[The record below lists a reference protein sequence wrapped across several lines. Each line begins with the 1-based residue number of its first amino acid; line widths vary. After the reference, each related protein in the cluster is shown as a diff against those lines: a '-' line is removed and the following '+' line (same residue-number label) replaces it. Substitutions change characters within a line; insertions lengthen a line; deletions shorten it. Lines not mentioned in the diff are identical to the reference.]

1 MQRFNAVLSMV
12 CSYPRCVEE
21 GCLYCCKMQSPT
33 LLLMRR
39 DFDPRL
45 LPAQGSSAVLVQ
57 RFNAVLSMVCSYPRC
72 VEEGCLYCC
81 KMQSPTHL
89 LMRRDFD
96 PRLLPAQGSSAVL
109 VQRFNAVLSMVCSY
123 PRCVEEGCLYCCKM
137 QSPTHLLKRRDSLH
151 RLLPAQGS
159 SAVLVQRF
167 NAVLS
172 MVCSYPRCVEEGC
185 LYCCKMQSPTH
196 LLMRRDFD
204 PRLLPAQ
211 GSSAVLVQRFNAVLS
226 MVCSYPRC
234 VEEGCLYCC
243 KMQSPTHLLMRR
255 DFDPRLLPAQ
265 GSSAVLVQRFNA
277 VLSMVCSYPR
287 CVEEGCLYC
296 CKMQS
301 PTHLLKRRDFDPRLL
316 PAQGSSAVLV
326 QRFNAVLSMVCSY
339 PRCVEEGCLYCCK
352 MQSPTHLLKR
362 RDFDPR
368 LLPAQGSSAVLVQR
382 FNAVLSMVC
391 SYPRCVEEGCLYCCK
406 MHSPTHLLMRRD
418 FDPRLLPAQGSSAVL
433 VQRFNA
439 VLSMV
444 CSYPRCVEEGCLY
457 CCEMQ
462 SPTHLLN

>member
-1 MQRFNAVLSMV
+1 M
-12 CSYPRCVEE
+12 
-21 GCLYCCKMQSPT
+21 
-33 LLLMRR
+33 
-39 DFDPRL
+39 
-45 LPAQGSSAVLVQ
+45 
-57 RFNAVLSMVCSYPRC
+57 
-72 VEEGCLYCC
+72 
-81 KMQSPTHL
+81 
-89 LMRRDFD
+89 
-96 PRLLPAQGSSAVL
+96 
-109 VQRFNAVLSMVCSY
+109 
-123 PRCVEEGCLYCCKM
+123 
-137 QSPTHLLKRRDSLH
+137 
-151 RLLPAQGS
+151 
-159 SAVLVQRF
+159 QRF

-301 PTHLLKRRDFDPRLL
+301 PTHLLKRRDLTTGCFQHRV
-316 PAQGSSAVLV
+316 AVQSWCSASTRCCPWCVRIRV
-326 QRFNAVLSMVCSY
+326 AWKKAVSTAA
-339 PRCVEEGCLYCCK
+339 RCNLQHTC
-352 MQSPTHLLKR
+352 
-362 RDFDPR
+362 
-368 LLPAQGSSAVLVQR
+368 
-382 FNAVLSMVC
+382 
-391 SYPRCVEEGCLYCCK
+391 
-406 MHSPTHLLMRRD
+406 
-418 FDPRLLPAQGSSAVL
+418 
-433 VQRFNA
+433 
-439 VLSMV
+439 
-444 CSYPRCVEEGCLY
+444 
-457 CCEMQ
+457 
-462 SPTHLLN
+462 